1 MRRQRGEQES
11 AGTRARPLA
20 RPAARAAGR
29 RCGIAARLPA
39 AACGLVCP
47 GDPEW
52 PNGLDQLG
60 QARPYALWLR
70 GGADL
75 RAACLRAVSMVGSRA
90 ATGYGAHVAGEIA
103 ADLGEQGWTVISGG
117 AYGIDAAAHRGA
129 LATRA
134 VTIAILACGVDHP
147 YPAGHAEL
155 FADIAARGLV
165 VSEWPPG
172 RRPARMRFLVRNRT
186 IAALPAAP

>member
-1 MRRQRGEQES
+1 
-11 AGTRARPLA
+11 
-20 RPAARAAGR
+20 
-29 RCGIAARLPA
+29 
-39 AACGLVCP
+39 
-47 GDPEW
+47 
-52 PNGLDQLG
+52 
-60 QARPYALWLR
+60 
-70 GGADL
+70 
-75 RAACLRAVSMVGSRA
+75 MVGSRA
-90 ATGYGAHVAGEIA
+90 ATGYGAHVAGEMA

-172 RRPARMRFLVRNRT
+172 RPPARHEVPGPQPDHRRRCRL
-186 IAALPAAP
+186 AP